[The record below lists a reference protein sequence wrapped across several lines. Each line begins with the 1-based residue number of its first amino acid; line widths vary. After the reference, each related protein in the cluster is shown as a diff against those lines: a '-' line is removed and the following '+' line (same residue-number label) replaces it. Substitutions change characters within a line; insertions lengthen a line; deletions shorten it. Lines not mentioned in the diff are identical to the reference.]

1 MTYSKRRMVLVEWRD
16 AMHEH
21 HGWLSNYPVTHTSD
35 VVESIG
41 WLIRK
46 DKLSMTIAQ
55 SDGMDNLANTLQIP
69 IQMVRHVRY
78 LRTANDND

>member
-1 MTYSKRRMVLVEWRD
+1 MPYSKRKIVLVEWRD

-21 HGWLSNYPVTHTSD
+21 HGWLTHYPVTHTDD
-35 VVESIG
+35 VVESLG

-46 DKLSMTIAQ
+46 DKLSITIAQ

-69 IQMVRHVRY
+69 IGMVRKVKT
-78 LRTANDND
+78 LREA